1 MSNCVK
7 EVLNNNDL
15 TKIMNSYLT
24 TTSIYDFIK
33 NPYNKL
39 GSLRYTNNLKNYI
52 KELSKV
58 SNSYIIKDGKLSLM
72 KNEVKSEFSKKSE
85 IEKNSFISDIN
96 YGVNSV
102 TYGQTENDRDERRNL
117 KNELFNAIKYIYYPL
132 KYPFHKAIKDNK
144 LNIVKNL
151 LSDNNANELD
161 MDGKHP
167 LILALEYE
175 FTDIASYLIDKSKI
189 DFKKTCTEKTNA
201 LCLAIEKENHKIIK
215 KIINETHFDFYRET
229 YPDSALN
236 VAVRKE
242 DYNTIQLM
250 IKKLNT
256 MTNEFGEN
264 LYIHDIYSEGTYPIH
279 VATSCEN
286 IDMIKFLK
294 HLDFDLNKPTGDCG
308 MTPIWQA
315 VAVDNTE
322 LLKYFLEKGC
332 SLKVKPHGWWK
343 VSSDESK
350 DIITFAKSRNSYKC
364 LVVLY
369 EFLMEKNNIVPQELI
384 H

>member
-1 MSNCVK
+1 MSNCVE

-24 TTSIYDFIK
+24 NNIDDFIK
-33 NPYNKL
+33 DPYNKL
-39 GSLRYTNNLKNYI
+39 GSLRYINNLKNYI

-85 IEKNSFISDIN
+85 TEKNSFISDIN
-96 YGVNSV
+96 HGVNSV
-102 TYGQTENDRDERRNL
+102 TYNQTENDRDERRNL

-167 LILALEYE
+167 LILALEYG

-189 DFKKTCTEKTNA
+189 NFEKTCTKKTNA
-201 LCLAIEKENHKIIK
+201 LCLAIEKENHIIIK
-215 KIINETHFDFYRET
+215 KIINETDFDFYRET
-229 YPDSALN
+229 YPDTALN

-242 DYNTIQLM
+242 DMNTIQLM
-250 IKKLNT
+250 IRKLKT
-256 MTNEFGEN
+256 MSNQFGED
-264 LYIHDIYSEGTYPIH
+264 LYIYDICYKGKYPIH

-286 IDMIKFLK
+286 IEMIKFLK
-294 HLDFDLNKPTGDCG
+294 HLDFDLNKPMGDCG
-308 MTPIWQA
+308 MTPLWQA
-315 VAVDNTE
+315 VARNNTE
-322 LLKYFLEKGC
+322 ILKYFLEEGC
-332 SLKVKPHGWWK
+332 SLKVNPCGWWK
-343 VSSDESK
+343 ITNNESK
-350 DIITFAKSRNSYKC
+350 DIITFAKCRNSHEC

-369 EFLMEKNNIVPQELI
+369 EFLAEKNNIFLPEFI
-384 H
+384 Y